1 MARNVFGQKRVIKE
15 DSYLKSK
22 TTEWDISK
30 EKLKIALWIVLGV
43 LYTYYI
49 IQPQIHF

>member
-1 MARNVFGQKRVIKE
+1 MARNIFGQKNVIKK
-15 DSYLKSK
+15 SRYFKSK
-22 TTEWDISK
+22 TSEWGVTK
-30 EKLKIALWIVLGV
+30 EKLKIALWVVLGA